1 VGNTLKLGGQTLLK
15 HCSKPLILGMPPTL
29 RIYLRATLDEGPMAN
44 EIEQFYWL
52 RAINGEPQPLDEKV
66 ANQG

>member
-1 VGNTLKLGGQTLLK
+1 
-15 HCSKPLILGMPPTL
+15 MPPTL